1 MNNNSAVLNPLA
13 VRVLEELLN
22 GKAHVRELAERA
34 GMPASTAHK
43 TLKALEK
50 KKIVM
55 SQAVKNRKEYSISQD
70 SALANSVLRTIII
83 EKIMRTRSFGKL
95 KKTRP
100 QGIVL
105 FGSCASGRITQDSDI
120 DLAIF
125 FKEKKDSFKISET
138 KRMLESELKKEVQLI
153 TLNDEKL
160 ESFKK
165 QNTELYNQMRYNS
178 VVLFGEGIE

>member
-34 GMPASTAHK
+34 GMPASTA
-43 TLKALEK
+43 
-50 KKIVM
+50 
-55 SQAVKNRKEYSISQD
+55 QAVKNRKEYSLSQD